1 MNYTTRIETNVSEL
15 NNDWDYLYI
24 STIGTSVDKVLLDVE
39 TLPEVIEFLKLSTLG
54 LEYIEIEFN
63 HGQDITIKIPRYA

>member
-1 MNYTTRIETNVSEL
+1 
-15 NNDWDYLYI
+15 
-24 STIGTSVDKVLLDVE
+24 
-39 TLPEVIEFLKLSTLG
+39 VIEFLKMSTLG

>member
-1 MNYTTRIETNVSEL
+1 MKYTTQIETNVTQDDYE
-15 NNDWDYLYI
+15 WDFL
-24 STIGTSVDKVLLDVE
+24 TIKTTGTSVDRALAEVE
-39 TLPEVIEFLKLSTLG
+39 TLPEVIEFLKMSTLG